1 MASLQNPMYLRLPQ
15 SVFILDQITLKVIS
29 NENIEQIR
37 TWRNRQLHVLRQ
49 SKEISKSEQVE
60 YFEKFV
66 FSEYL
71 KNEPSQILFEIY
83 SSSNFIGYGGLVHID
98 WHVSRAE
105 ISFLLDPDIEE
116 GGSEYLRIFDHFLK
130 LTQEVAFNNLE
141 LNRLFTETFQF
152 RRKHINVI
160 EGNKFTLEGTLRD
173 HCIQNGKLANSL
185 IHGKLRSERS

>member
-1 MASLQNPMYLRLPQ
+1 MTRFQNPMYLRLQQ
-15 SVFILDQITLKVIS
+15 SVFILDQITLKTIS
-29 NENIEQIR
+29 YENIEQIR
-37 TWRNRQLHVLRQ
+37 TWRNRQMPVLRQ

-66 FSEYL
+66 FPEYL

-83 SSSNFIGYGGLVHID
+83 STSKLIGYGGLVHID
-98 WHVSRAE
+98 WNVSRAE
-105 ISFLLDPDIEE
+105 ISFLLNPNIEE

-130 LTQEVAFNNLE
+130 LTQEVAFTNLE

-152 RRKHINVI
+152 RRKHIEVI
-160 EGNKFTLEGTLRD
+160 EGNKFKLEGTLRN
-173 HCIQNGKLANSL
+173 HCIQNGNLANSL